1 MPNSIAGKCSKC
13 GAPVSGR
20 FCPSC
25 GAGQD
30 SARASG
36 PWILVGGIIALIA
49 AFGLGVLVG
58 KGSGAPALDA
68 AAGQSAPSGG
78 MVAPD
83 ISNLSP
89 RERFDRLY
97 DRVMRASSEGDAAT
111 LQRFAPMAVQAYGM
125 LDSVDIDAQYDV
137 AVIKL
142 HIGDI
147 DGARLLADS
156 MVRSQPTHLF
166 GSMIRFTIGRFGGDS
181 ATARTAA
188 AAFLRNYPAE
198 MRRDRPEYGKHQS
211 AIDTFKRQVEGQR

>member
-1 MPNSIAGKCSKC
+1 MTVKCSRC

-25 GAGQD
+25 GTEVAP
-30 SARASG
+30 ASG
-36 PWILVGGIIALIA
+36 KGPWLAVGVVIAIVG

-58 KGSGAPALDA
+58 RGSGPAAPA
-68 AAGQSAPSGG
+68 AGPLAPSGG

-97 DRVMRASSEGDAAT
+97 DRVMRASSDGDAAT
-111 LQRFAPMAVQAYGM
+111 LQRFAPMAIQAYGM
-125 LDSVDIDAQYDV
+125 LDTVDVDAQYDV

-142 HIGDI
+142 HVGDI
-147 DGARLLADS
+147 AGAKALADS
-156 MVRSQPTHLF
+156 MVRAQPTHLF

-188 AAFLRNYPAE
+188 ASFLKNYPAE
-198 MRRDRPEYGKHQS
+198 IGKGRPEYAKHKT
-211 AIDTFKRQVEGQR
+211 ALDTFKRQAEGAR